1 MTQRSTLTSERPAA
15 GSSDGNYQHTL
26 YACFI
31 GYIVQAVV
39 NCFVPLL
46 FVTFQGQYGIP
57 LDQITLLITVNFL
70 IQLVIDLLSAGFIDR
85 IGYRASALLAHAF
98 AAAGLVALTVLPEVV
113 PGHFGGILAAVC
125 LYAVGGGLL
134 EVLISPIVEA
144 CPTSNKE
151 GAMSLLHS
159 FYCWGATGVVLLS
172 TAFFA
177 VFGTSSWKALA
188 LLWAL
193 IPIANGVFFA
203 RVPIYSLQGEGER
216 GMGMGE
222 LARTRVFWLLMLMMV
237 CSGAAEQSVSQWAS
251 AFAEQGLGITKTLG
265 DLVGP
270 MSFSVLMGLARLL
283 FGKYGEGHDSGRVM
297 RLSCCLCI
305 AAYLVITLA
314 PNPALQLVGCAA
326 CGFSV
331 GVLWPGTFS
340 RSSAALP
347 RGGTALFAL
356 LALAGDL
363 GGSGGPTLVGL
374 VSSAAGDNLAAGIL
388 AAIVFPVLLLV
399 ALLAARGAEGNK
411 A

>member
-1 MTQRSTLTSERPAA
+1 MTQRSTLTSRRPAA
-15 GSSDGNYQHTL
+15 GSPDGNYQHTL

-172 TAFFA
+172 TAYFA
-177 VFGTSSWKALA
+177 VFGTACWKALA

-193 IPIANGVFFA
+193 IPIMNGVFFT

-297 RLSCCLCI
+297 CLSCCLCI

-347 RGGTALFAL
+347 RGGTVLFAL

>member
-1 MTQRSTLTSERPAA
+1 MSRQESPAA
-15 GSSDGNYQHTL
+15 RRGADVPADGNCQHTL

-31 GYIVQAVV
+31 GYVVQAVV

-46 FVTFQGQYGIP
+46 FVTFQSQYGIP
-57 LDQITLLITVNFL
+57 LEQITLLITVNFL

-98 AAAGLVALTVLPEVV
+98 SAAGLVALTLLPELV

-125 LYAVGGGLL
+125 LYAIGGGLL

-172 TAFFA
+172 TVFFA
-177 VFGTSSWKALA
+177 LFGTASWKALA
-188 LLWAL
+188 LIWAL
-193 IPIANGVFFA
+193 LPIANGVFFT
-203 RVPIYSLQGEGER
+203 RVPIYSLHEEGER
-216 GMGMGE
+216 GMSMGE
-222 LARTRVFWLLMLMMV
+222 LTRVPVFWLLMLMMV

-251 AFAEQGLGITKTLG
+251 TFAEQGLGITKTLG

-270 MSFSVLMGLARLL
+270 MSFSILMGLSRLL
-283 FGKYGEGHDSGRVM
+283 FGKYGERFDSGRVM

-305 AAYLVITLA
+305 AAYLTITLA
-314 PNPALQLVGCAA
+314 PSPAVRLVGCAV

-347 RGGTALFAL
+347 RGGTVLFAL

-363 GGSGGPTLVGL
+363 GCSGGPTLVGF
-374 VSSAAGDNLAAGIL
+374 VSSAAGGNLASGIL
-388 AAIVFPVLLLV
+388 AAIAFPTLLLV
-399 ALLAARGAEGNK
+399 ALLATRKPSRG
-411 A
+411 